1 MLGTLDISPH
11 TPVVA
16 PGKYNI
22 RHQVIKCQTIRNCHR
37 FPNFSSRPST
47 RVPLKTS
54 VRQPD
59 QENRFVR
66 TLGREP
72 EKKEVVN
79 VEIFDE
85 FFIENEESP
94 KSRTKEQKPK
104 KVIIEGLGEIGGKDE
119 MFNFSKNYDDFM
131 FKFSFGAQNLFNKT
145 FRAND
150 YESIYPLTTTT
161 ANTVTAARA
170 ETTTEEETT
179 TTTSLIETSTT
190 STTLPPYINE
200 EVKNISP
207 FVPETIQDYN
217 ENEILENN
225 NEATIPE
232 VDEESDPILSD
243 ASKSN
248 NPSSLAQQL
257 EDYLLVL
264 PLKFRFLRKDS
275 PLLKN

>member
-1 MLGTLDISPH
+1 M
-11 TPVVA
+11 
-16 PGKYNI
+16 
-22 RHQVIKCQTIRNCHR
+22 
-37 FPNFSSRPST
+37 
-47 RVPLKTS
+47 KTS
-54 VRQPD
+54 IRQPD

-66 TLGREP
+66 TLERGP
-72 EKKEVVN
+72 EKKEVAN

-104 KVIIEGLGEIGGKDE
+104 RVIIEGLGEIGGQDE
-119 MFNFSKNYDDFM
+119 IFNFSKNYDDFM

-145 FRAND
+145 FRAN
-150 YESIYPLTTTT
+150 ESIYPRTTT
-161 ANTVTAARA
+161 AANNITEARG
-170 ETTTEEETT
+170 ETTTEEETI

-190 STTLPPYINE
+190 STTLPPYISE
-200 EVKNISP
+200 EVKNILP
-207 FVPETIQDYN
+207 FVSDTIQDFK
-217 ENEILENN
+217 ENEMVKNN

-232 VDEESDPILSD
+232 VEENDCIQSD